1 MDRAEAYVRQPNTSP
16 HRGTSPAPRTTGFT
30 SVPNAIPALNLTPR
44 EEQLVN
50 RLLKLRWTPHTVIW
64 VRVKVLAGEMRCS
77 VRTVQRAIDSLVR
90 LGLLEVEPTYREDG
104 GRGANRYHPSPLL
117 THYQTV
123 EGECRD
129 VASPVPERRPP
140 VTGMAEQG
148 KRHPEQTKKS
158 SQTGVDYGF
167 SYGSRAAWVSR
178 YGPIAP
184 G

>member
-1 MDRAEAYVRQPNTSP
+1 MKATIAR
-16 HRGTSPAPRTTGFT
+16 PAAACLGPRTTGFT
-30 SVPNAIPALNLTPR
+30 SIPNAIAALNLTPR

-50 RLLKLRWTPHTVIW
+50 RLLKLRWTPQTVIW

-104 GRGANRYHPSPLL
+104 GRGANKYHPSPIL
-117 THYQTV
+117 THYQTA

-129 VASPVPERRPP
+129 VASPMPERRPL
-140 VTGMAEQG
+140 VTGMAEQRN
-148 KRHPEQTKKS
+148 RHPEQTKRS

-167 SYGSRAAWVSR
+167 PYGSRAAWVSR
-178 YGPIAP
+178 YGPLTP